1 MQIAAKSHKGLVR
14 AINEDSILAKPHLY
28 GVADGMGGHK
38 AGEVA
43 SSIAIMRLNEM
54 DVSEDLSVQEIEA
67 LLKQTILKINAELCE
82 MGNKAEYDGMGTTLT
97 CLVLQNN
104 ISVIGHV
111 GDSRAYLF
119 RDNDIIRITQDHSV
133 TNELVQHGGLTEEEA
148 REHPYRNILTR
159 ALGTEPVVEIDLH
172 VLEVREGDWI
182 MLCTD
187 GLTAVLDE
195 KEILSILIAG
205 DSPQAIVDNFINIVN
220 DRGGPDNTSLVLIRI
235 DDNS

>member
-1 MQIAAKSHKGLVR
+1 VQIAAKSHKGLVR

-133 TNELVQHGGLTEEEA
+133 T